1 MNRSII
7 KTSDIVK
14 MYFEE
19 NNLSIND
26 LYNSGLVFKDE
37 VNRFFNGDYK
47 LNKSLA
53 SAINKLLPEL
63 SVDFLLN
70 YDKKYNLDK
79 ENKNR
84 NMQQKIS
91 M

>member
-1 MNRSII
+1 MNGRII

-14 MYFEE
+14 MYFKE

-26 LYNSGLVFKDE
+26 LYNTGLISKDE

-47 LNKSLA
+47 LTKNLA
-53 SAINKLLPEL
+53 SAINKLLPKL

-70 YDKKYNLDK
+70 YDNNLNSREK
-79 ENKNR
+79 LY
-84 NMQQKIS
+84 
-91 M
+91 

>member
-1 MNRSII
+1 MNRSIT

-26 LYNSGLVFKDE
+26 IYNSGLVSKDE
-37 VNRFFNGDYK
+37 VNRFFSGDYK
-47 LNKSLA
+47 LTKSLA

-63 SVDFLLN
+63 SAEFLLD
-70 YDKKYNLDK
+70 YDKKYNLAK

-84 NMQQKIS
+84 NM
-91 M
+91 

>member
-1 MNRSII
+1 MNRRII

-26 LYNSGLVFKDE
+26 LYNSGLVSKDE
-37 VNRFFNGDYK
+37 VNRFFNADYK
-47 LNKSLA
+47 LTKNLA

-63 SVDFLLN
+63 SVEFFLD
-70 YDKKYNLDK
+70 YDKKYNLAK

-84 NMQQKIS
+84 NM
-91 M
+91 

>member
-1 MNRSII
+1 MNRSIT

-26 LYNSGLVFKDE
+26 LYNSSLISKNEING
-37 VNRFFNGDYK
+37 FFNGNYK
-47 LNKSLA
+47 LTENLA

-63 SVDFLLN
+63 SVEFLLD
-70 YDKKYNLDK
+70 YDKKYYLGK

-84 NMQQKIS
+84 NM
-91 M
+91 

>member
-1 MNRSII
+1 MDRRII

-26 LYNSGLVFKDE
+26 LHDSGLISKDE

-79 ENKNR
+79 ENKSK
-84 NMQQKIS
+84 NM
-91 M
+91 

>member
-1 MNRSII
+1 MNRSIT

-26 LYNSGLVFKDE
+26 LYNSGLVSKDE
-37 VNRFFNGDYK
+37 VNRFFNSDYK
-47 LNKSLA
+47 LTKNLA

-63 SVDFLLN
+63 SVDFLLD
-70 YDKKYNLDK
+70 YDKKYHLDK

-84 NMQQKIS
+84 NI
-91 M
+91 

>member
-19 NNLSIND
+19 INLSIND

-47 LNKSLA
+47 LTKNLA

-70 YDKKYNLDK
+70 YDNKYNLDK
-79 ENKNR
+79 
-84 NMQQKIS
+84 
-91 M
+91 